1 MIAEGKLEFE
11 IAWNGYQIVW
21 VNIHSSRPVYAC
33 RVLEHRPVESVLRMV
48 PMMFSVCGRAQGI
61 AAAAACEAAR
71 GIEAGIEVRNE
82 RERAIAAE
90 CLQEYLWRL
99 FIDLP
104 ALLGEAARPG
114 DLADMRRRMP
124 AAASE
129 AEWLD
134 IAADAE
140 ELLEKRVYGMRPRDW
155 LELDETRFARWVGDA
170 AQPAARML
178 ARLRGFQ
185 SVAPRDFLPWLG
197 EAELLGG
204 IAPAMEAEEAFPATP
219 TWQGLAAE
227 TGALARQRLQPRI
240 AQELATRNGLSARL
254 LARLTELAALPAQL
268 RRPLANG
275 IRGAS
280 PHSGVGLA
288 AVETARGTL
297 IHRLV
302 LEGGRVARYR
312 IVAPTEWNFH
322 PLGDFTRGLVGTP
335 ARDEGEARQAAAL
348 LAHALDPCVAYEVRT
363 VHA

>member
-11 IAWNGYQIVW
+11 VVWNGNQIVW
-21 VNIHSSRPVYAC
+21 VGLHSTRPVFAC
-33 RVLEHRPVESVLRMV
+33 RVLEHRPVEAALRLV
-48 PMMFSVCGRAQGI
+48 PMLFSVCGRAQAV
-61 AAAAACEAAR
+61 AAAAACDAAR
-71 GIEAGIEVRNE
+71 GIEAGSAAKGQ

-134 IAADAE
+134 IAAEAE
-140 ELLEKRVYGMRPRDW
+140 ELLEKRVYGMRPQDW
-155 LELDETRFARWVGDA
+155 LELDKARFARWLDDA

-178 ARLRGFQ
+178 ARLRGFE
-185 SVAPRDFLPWLG
+185 SGVPRDFLPWLG
-197 EAELLGG
+197 GDELLDE
-204 IAPAMEAEEAFPATP
+204 IAPAMDADEAFAARP
-219 TWQGLAAE
+219 TWRGNAVE

-240 AQELATRNGLSARL
+240 ARELGRNGLSARL
-254 LARLTELAALPAQL
+254 LARLTELAVLPAQL

-275 IRGAS
+275 VRSAS
-280 PHSGVGLA
+280 PQPGIGLA

-297 IHRLV
+297 IHRV
-302 LEGGRVARYR
+302 AVDGGRVARYR
-312 IVAPTEWNFH
+312 IVAPTEWSFH
-322 PLGDFTRGLVGTP
+322 PRGAFERGLVGAP
-335 ARDEGEARQAAAL
+335 ARDEAEARQAAAL
-348 LAHALDPCVAYEVRT
+348 LAHALDPCVAYDLKVK
-363 VHA
+363 HA